1 MYWEEVSQMWG
12 MATLDPVAP
21 GERVSSRGEREFP
34 FPSIPKNESLWFPFP
49 NYGNGFFHSL
59 PVPEFRECFFF
70 IPFPFPNYGNGFFSF
85 PSRSRIV
92 GMDFFHSLPVPE
104 LWEWI
109 FLIPFPFPN
118 LLFHRRESKREL
130 DYCKRY
136 QASNFFSFLYISQ
149 NNYIEEVNWAKM
161 FKSEWLKRQDI
172 MLSFVANSFAAKV
185 LLIVNK
191 IILFWFLFF
200 NSGRYN
206 NKKTGDYQEQRR
218 MGLRMFGPKLFLTP
232 HIC

>member
-1 MYWEEVSQMWG
+1 
-12 MATLDPVAP
+12 
-21 GERVSSRGEREFP
+21 
-34 FPSIPKNESLWFPFP
+34 
-49 NYGNGFFHSL
+49 
-59 PVPEFRECFFF
+59 
-70 IPFPFPNYGNGFFSF
+70 
-85 PSRSRIV
+85 
-92 GMDFFHSLPVPE
+92 
-104 LWEWI
+104 
-109 FLIPFPFPN
+109 
-118 LLFHRRESKREL
+118 
-130 DYCKRY
+130 
-136 QASNFFSFLYISQ
+136 
-149 NNYIEEVNWAKM
+149 M

-232 HIC
+232 HICEIFSLFLSYQFFHSRSRSRVFLGMIASDSHSRNVGMDFFIPFSFLNLPFHRRESKWELEFCERYQTFNIFSFLYIYNNLYWGGKMSLLVSDWKDREFCSVLLQIVMLQRC